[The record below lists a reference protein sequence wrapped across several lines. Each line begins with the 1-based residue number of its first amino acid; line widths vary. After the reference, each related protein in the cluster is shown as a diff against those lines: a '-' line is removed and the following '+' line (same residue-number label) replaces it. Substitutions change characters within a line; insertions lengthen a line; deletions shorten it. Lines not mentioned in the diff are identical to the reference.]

1 MKLHAFL
8 TIAWLLLLSAVLSL
22 QPSLCAQQT
31 TEDLSHG
38 ATFKFKIAANLPEFT
53 FKVVPD
59 ADPAESGGASEP
71 TIRQIDVY
79 LGNDDKPLQ
88 TLEGC
93 DIADMEAP
101 PKDSKWFRAEDFNF
115 DGNKDV
121 FLLTSWGATGNQ
133 FGCVWLFDPGSGRFE
148 YSKAL
153 SELGTY
159 RLEPATKT
167 IFSFSNGG
175 AAGQVYDARRFKVTG
190 KELALLW
197 HEHQDWDSDKN
208 QFQCT
213 AEELKNGKLVS
224 SKNLWS
230 KPASQ
235 WSDAHAPCDP
245 GTYFQQH

>member
-1 MKLHAFL
+1 MKLHAVR
-8 TIAWLLLLSAVLSL
+8 TPASLLLLSALSL
-22 QPSLCAQQT
+22 QLPLKSQQI

-59 ADPAESGGASEP
+59 ADPADNAGTSEA

-93 DIADMEAP
+93 DMADMEAP
-101 PKDSKWFRAEDFNF
+101 PQDSKWFRAEDFNF
-115 DGNKDV
+115 DGNKDL

-133 FGCVWLFDPGSGRFE
+133 FGCVWVFDPGSGRFE
-148 YSKAL
+148 YSKGL

-175 AAGQVYDARRFKVTG
+175 AAGQVYDARRFRITG

-208 QFQCT
+208 QFHCT
-213 AEELKNGKLVS
+213 AEELKNGKLVL
-224 SKNLWS
+224 SKDLWS

-235 WSDAHAPCDP
+235 WSDAQAPCDP
-245 GTYFQQH
+245 GTYFQQR

>member
-1 MKLHAFL
+1 MKLQAVR
-8 TIAWLLLLSAVLSL
+8 TPAWLLLLAAALSVQLPL
-22 QPSLCAQQT
+22 QSQQI

-53 FKVVPD
+53 FKAVPD
-59 ADPAESGGASEP
+59 VEPADNGSTAES

-79 LGNDDKPLQ
+79 LGSADKLLQ

-93 DIADMEAP
+93 DTADMEAP
-101 PKDSKWFRAEDFNF
+101 PKGSNWFRAEDFNF
-115 DGNKDV
+115 DGNKDL

-148 YSKAL
+148 YSKEL
-153 SELGTY
+153 SELGTF
-159 RLEPATKT
+159 RLDPATKT

-175 AAGQVYDARRFKVTG
+175 DAGQVYDARRYRITG

-208 QFQCT
+208 QFHCT
-213 AEELKNGKLVS
+213 AEEFKNGKLVL
-224 SKNLWS
+224 SKDLWS

-235 WSDAHAPCDP
+235 WSDAKAPCDP
-245 GTYFQQH
+245 ATYFQQR